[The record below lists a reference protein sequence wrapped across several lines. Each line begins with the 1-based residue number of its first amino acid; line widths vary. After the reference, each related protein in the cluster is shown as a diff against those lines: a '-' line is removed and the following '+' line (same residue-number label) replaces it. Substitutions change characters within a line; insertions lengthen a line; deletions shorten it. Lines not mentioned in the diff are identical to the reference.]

1 MRTFAA
7 QTRTAGLADPTKRP
21 PPVTI
26 GALIRD
32 GMKMEVHCRKCAKY
46 ALLDPADIGITIST
60 PVPSLAGRFRC
71 TRCGSKETE
80 ARPHY

>member
-1 MRTFAA
+1 LPF
-7 QTRTAGLADPTKRP
+7 DPTKRP

-32 GMKMEVHCRKCAKY
+32 GMKLEVHCRKCAKF
-46 ALLDPADIGITIST
+46 ALLDPAGLGFAPGTA
-60 PVPSLAGRFRC
+60 VPSLQGRFKC

-80 ARPHY
+80 ARPHF